1 MRSKGQG
8 QRGSLLIV
16 AVFLITAIA
25 AMGIA
30 VTSIFSGS
38 SLGGIWSKDSMEY
51 QSKYRYLSMPS
62 EPSSESEDSASEVFS
77 INNLTLSSGAQNATM
92 NVINENTV
100 EGSIHSFRVQL
111 GNQAEVSGDVIAV
124 ENVTLGNESEVGGGI
139 CTYGNVTLENHT
151 SVGKDIH
158 SHGNVTLGANHS
170 IAHANLYAAGDVSLL
185 NGAQIMGDIHAGGN
199 VSLGH
204 NVTVHGNIYAGGN
217 VTFTSS
223 NGVVKGNVHSGGNL
237 VFQYRCTIE
246 GSVWVA
252 GSISASSS
260 ESVIHGDA
268 TAGGSINMGWQ
279 GLVKGVATANAADI
293 PITPPQAPVY
303 CPPLCTPKHKE
314 FEAGTQNLSAD
325 WQQDITITP
334 GSYGNLQLG
343 GQNKVYLSAGTYVF
357 NDIQS
362 GTQPS
367 LYFDLSAGDVTIFV
381 KGNVSF
387 GDQLSVHVK
396 TGSGEHESLTQ
407 ENNLRQHLK
416 PYAAH
421 VYLEALGNFSM
432 SDQNEWFGTIYIK
445 NNISFSNQNLL
456 VGAYLSSDGI
466 VSTANQME
474 VAYVPSNYAL
484 NSWEYEDC
492 EFGGAGGQHAQI
504 KAFNEELIILSAIFD
519 DVIVMDEQQTG
530 NVTTGDMSLVA
541 WVKPSS
547 ESITV
552 ASKGGHVGPGYSL
565 YIDQD
570 NLAVFQV
577 KDESGNVRSVS
588 SQHPVSVEK
597 WSHLAAIIER
607 SASEEYQLR
616 LYHNGIRQD
625 GLLINPNID
634 FSTADIDSNSYF
646 TIGGQ
651 NNGGSLDMNFL
662 YDGSIAN
669 LHFFPYAI
677 SNANIRHFYNQN
689 METD

>member
-1 MRSKGQG
+1 MKSANNQK
-8 QRGSLLIV
+8 GSLLVV
-16 AVFLITAIA
+16 AVFLITAVA

-30 VTSIFSGS
+30 VTAIYSNAS
-38 SLGGIWSKDSMEY
+38 STSFKSASYFADIAR
-51 QSKYRYLSMPS
+51 SKYLSAPIKR
-62 EPSSESEDSASEVFS
+62 EEEGDDEIPVNFS
-77 INNLTLSSGAQNATM
+77 IASLTLSSGAQNATM
-92 NVINENTV
+92 NVINQNTV
-100 EGSIHSFRVQL
+100 EGSVHSYRVQL
-111 GNQAEVSGDVIAV
+111 GNQAEVSGDVIAI
-124 ENVTLGNESEVGGGI
+124 ENVTLGNQSNVGGGI

-158 SHGNVTLGANHS
+158 SHGNVILGANHS
-170 IAHANLYAAGDVSLL
+170 VAHASVYAAGDVSLL

-199 VSLGH
+199 VNLGS
-204 NVTVHGNIYAGGN
+204 NITVHGNIYAGGN

-260 ESVIHGDA
+260 ESVINGNA

-279 GLVKGVATANAADI
+279 GQVKGVATANAVDI

-314 FEAGTQNLSAD
+314 FEVGTQNLRAI
-325 WQQDITITP
+325 WQQDITIPP
-334 GSYGNLQLG
+334 GSYGDLQLG
-343 GQNKVYLSAGTYVF
+343 GRNKVFLSAGTYIF
-357 NDIQS
+357 NAIQS

-396 TGSGEHESLTQ
+396 TGSGGHESLTQ
-407 ENNLRQHLK
+407 GNNLRQHLK
-416 PYAAH
+416 PYAAQ

-432 SDQNEWFGTIYIK
+432 SNQNEWFGTIFIK

-484 NSWEYEDC
+484 SNWEYENC

-504 KAFNEELIILSAIFD
+504 NAFNEELITLSAVYD
-519 DVIVMDEQQTG
+519 DVIVMDEQQIG
-530 NVTTGDMSLVA
+530 NVTTGDMSLLA
-541 WVKPSS
+541 WVKPLGHTMT
-547 ESITV
+547 IV
-552 ASKGGHVGPGYSL
+552 SKGGISTPGYSL
-565 YIDQD
+565 YIDP
-570 NLAVFQV
+570 NGYGVFQV
-577 KDESGNVRSVS
+577 RTESGEIKSISTDMPLNM
-588 SQHPVSVEK
+588 HN
-597 WSHLAAIIER
+597 WSHLAVVVER
-607 SASEEYQLR
+607 TVSFPYQLR
-616 LYHNGIRQD
+616 LYQQGIRQN
-625 GLLINPNID
+625 GVMINPNID
-634 FSTADIDSNSYF
+634 LYGIDLDSDSLF
-646 TIGGQ
+646 TVGAQ
-651 NNGGSLDMNFL
+651 NNSGSLDAGSYF
-662 YDGSIAN
+662 DGSIAH
-669 LHFFPYAI
+669 LHFFPYAL
-677 SNANIRHFYNQN
+677 SNANIRFFFLDGAPT
-689 METD
+689 E